1 MKPKIVYLD
10 SHVLNPGDLSWAPLE
25 RLGAFTA
32 YDRTAPADVVARAD
46 AADVLMINK
55 VRIGAAELDAMPRLR
70 LICVSATG
78 YDVVDVAAARE
89 RGVVVCNCP
98 GYSTHAVAQ
107 HVAALLL
114 EVCNH
119 AGHYARE
126 VKNGL
131 WTRSRDF
138 CVWDEPLTELH
149 GRRAAVVG
157 LGHIGMRVA
166 EIFCALGL
174 QVFAV
179 TSKDES
185 ALPAGIRKISEA
197 DAFAS
202 CHVVSLNC
210 PLTAENARFVGAK
223 LLDNCRPGLVLIN
236 TARGGL
242 VDDAAVA
249 AALAD
254 ERLGAYCADV
264 LSTEPPA
271 EDNPLLSAPRAYL
284 TPHIAWAS
292 AAARSR
298 IIDIVCENI
307 RAFMDGRPVNV
318 VN

>member
-1 MKPKIVYLD
+1 MKIVYLD

-25 RLGAFTA
+25 ALGDFAA
-32 YDRTAPADVVARAD
+32 YDRTPAADVAARAAD
-46 AADVLMINK
+46 ADVLMVNK
-55 VRIGAAELDAMPRLR
+55 VRIGEAELAAMPRLK

-78 YDVVDVAAARE
+78 YDVVDVAAARR
-89 RGVVVCNCP
+89 RGVAVCNCP
-98 GYSTHAVAQ
+98 GYSTNAVAQ

-126 VKNGL
+126 VRNGL

-138 CVWDEPLTELH
+138 CVWDEPLTELA
-149 GRRAAVVG
+149 GKRAAVVG
-157 LGHIGMRVA
+157 FGNIGSRVA
-166 EIFCALGL
+166 EILQAFGM

-179 TSKDES
+179 TSKAVGE
-185 ALPAGIRKISEA
+185 LPEGVGKLTLAEA
-197 DAFAS
+197 FGS
-202 CHVVSLNC
+202 CDVVSLNC
-210 PLTAENARFVGAK
+210 PLTAGNTRFVDES
-223 LLDNCRPGLVLIN
+223 LLHACRSGLVLIN

-242 VDDAAVA
+242 VDDGAVA

-254 ERLGAYCADV
+254 GRLGAYCADV
-264 LSTEPPA
+264 LTAEPPA
-271 EDNPLLSAPRAYL
+271 ADNPLLSAPRAFL

-292 AAARSR
+292 AAARKR

-307 RAFMDGRPVNV
+307 RAFMAGNPVNV